1 MLPGDAGADR
11 RRRESEFHD
20 RIASDLDPAATL
32 VDETFTARTAAENQH
47 ILQQFGD
54 VRGKRVLDYGCG
66 LAEGGIYLAKLGAK
80 VVGMDVSERML
91 ASAQQLAGHHGVA
104 LETRLVTTPQ
114 IPADDGE
121 FDLIYGN
128 GVLHHVDLDT
138 AIPELARVL
147 RPEGRGCFLE
157 PLPYNPLINVYRKMA
172 DKVRTVDETPLRF
185 EDIERF
191 RSHFSELS
199 HREFWLLTLS
209 VFLKFFLVD
218 RVHPNQERYWKKI
231 YTDAALV
238 APLYAPLERVDRWL
252 LDRVPP
258 LRRLCWVT
266 VITVGGPRRAPL
278 PSGNGGR

>member
-1 MLPGDAGADR
+1 MLPEDAGADR

-20 RIASDLDPAATL
+20 RIAEDLDPSATL

-54 VRGKRVLDYGCG
+54 VRGKRILDYGCG
-66 LAEGGIYLAKLGAK
+66 LAEGGIYLAKLGAQ
-80 VVGMDVSERML
+80 VVGVDVSEKML
-91 ASAQQLAGHHGVA
+91 ASARQLAGHHGVEI
-104 LETRLVTTPQ
+104 ETRRVTGPQ
-114 IPADDGE
+114 IPAGDGE
-121 FDLIYGN
+121 FDLVYGN
-128 GVLHHVDLDT
+128 GVLHHVDLTT

-157 PLPYNPLINVYRKMA
+157 PLPYNPVINVYRKMA
-172 DKVRTVDETPLRF
+172 DQVRTVDETPLRF
-185 EDIERF
+185 EDIQRF

-231 YTDAALV
+231 YTDAARI

-252 LDRVPP
+252 LDHVPP

-278 PSGNGGR
+278 PSGNGAQ